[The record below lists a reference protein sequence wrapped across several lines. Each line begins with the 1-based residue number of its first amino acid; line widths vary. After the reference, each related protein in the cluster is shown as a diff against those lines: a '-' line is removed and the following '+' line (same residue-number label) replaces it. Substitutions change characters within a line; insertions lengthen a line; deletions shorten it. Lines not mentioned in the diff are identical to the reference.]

1 MAVAK
6 TKRQRAADVLF
17 RERPGPLAQFL
28 LQISPIFG
36 YLLFH
41 RFGHDA
47 LTYSFGE
54 GMSHEQALINLGLL
68 LPWFT
73 QIAVIT
79 TCQNNGYLGRS
90 TSLADDL
97 LGMFRS
103 LMFYSLPILFAL
115 MTVAVVKLGWS
126 LALMVKFSGFLLVN
140 IMMSITFVILSI
152 HHLWRFWFFGSL
164 LYILLL
170 VAVPS
175 TLFAAPIVTLIYGL
189 VVIRTARTLP
199 FKLTIGSELDAG
211 IFGLCLGSI
220 LWLDKILWWLA
231 GSLLMHSGSIFL
243 LIIPGVLLA
252 AAYFAFF
259 ARPINRRVEQL
270 YESSGKLSAAAYF
283 GEVTKLK
290 RYFQDVTLGLFA
302 LALLLFLLV
311 IGLMELAS
319 IDYGLRHFFWLGTIL
334 CQSLALVFALI
345 LSTVLGQKAV
355 VRIAWPYC
363 AALGLLFLVLSGP
376 FMLPLQLGLAAVLML
391 SFWSQCRKSFTHPI
405 ELAFV
410 HNIQN
415 PS

>member
-1 MAVAK
+1 MTVAASMS
-6 TKRQRAADVLF
+6 KRFGDALLK
-17 RERPGPLAQFL
+17 ERPGPLAQFL
-28 LQISPIFG
+28 LQIAPIFG

-41 RFGHDA
+41 RFGHDS
-47 LTYSFGE
+47 LMRSFGE
-54 GMSHEQALINLGLL
+54 GMSHEQALVYLGLL

-79 TCQNNGYLGRS
+79 TCQNNGYFGRS
-90 TSLADDL
+90 ASLADDL
-97 LGMFRS
+97 LGMFRN
-103 LMFYSLPILFAL
+103 LMFFSVPILVVL
-115 MTVAVVKLGWS
+115 MAVTVVQLDWS
-126 LALMVKFSGFLLVN
+126 LALALKFSSFLLVN

-152 HHLWRFWFFGSL
+152 HHLWRWWFFGSL

-170 VAVPS
+170 VAVPT
-175 TLFAAPIVTLIYGL
+175 TLFAAPIITLVYGL
-189 VVIRTARTLP
+189 IAIRSARTLP
-199 FKLTIGSELDAG
+199 FKLSVGSELDAG

-231 GSLLMHSGSIFL
+231 GSQLMHSGSIFL

-259 ARPINRRVEQL
+259 SRPINKRVDQL
-270 YESSGKLSAAAYF
+270 YESCGQLSAAGYF
-283 GEVTKLK
+283 EVVKQLA

-302 LALLLFLLV
+302 IALLLFLLV
-311 IGLMELAS
+311 VGLMELS
-319 IDYGLRHFFWLGTIL
+319 GIDYGLRHFFWLGTIL

-363 AALGLLFLVLSGP
+363 AALGLMFLVLPVP
-376 FMLPLQLGLAAVLML
+376 FILPVQLVLAAVMML
-391 SFWSQCRKSFTHPI
+391 AFWSQCRKSFIHPI

-415 PS
+415 PQ